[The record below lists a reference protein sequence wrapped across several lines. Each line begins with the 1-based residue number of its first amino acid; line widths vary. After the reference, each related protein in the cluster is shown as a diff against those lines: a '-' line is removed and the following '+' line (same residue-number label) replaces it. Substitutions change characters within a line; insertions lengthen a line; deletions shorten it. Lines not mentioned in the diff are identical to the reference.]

1 MHIHPLGVKSEE
13 DKLENG
19 FESGEVVELVG
30 IRPFYLNKF
39 IERSLYGIRPS
50 LRAGEAR
57 KRRRRFS
64 TEDCFA
70 IGLVWS
76 LFESGLRSEV
86 IKRVLRDIS
95 GSKAADA
102 NAAAKVLHQRKP
114 QNLLIVRQR
123 RTAGEARSSPAQTVK
138 LLDGAA
144 VSHLVR
150 GITAQSACIIPVATL
165 FQNLQEAMNAA
176 QKGGV

>member
-1 MHIHPLGVKSEE
+1 
-13 DKLENG
+13 LENG
-19 FESGEVVELVG
+19 FESGEVVGMVG

-39 IERSLYGIRPS
+39 IERGLYGIRPS
-50 LRAGEAR
+50 LRPGEAR

-64 TEDCFA
+64 REDCLA

-102 NAAAKVLHQRKP
+102 NAASKLLLQRNP
-114 QNLLIVRQR
+114 QHLVVVRQR
-123 RTAGEARSSPAQTVK
+123 RTAGEAASSPTQAVK
-138 LLDGAA
+138 LLDGTA
-144 VSHLVR
+144 VSQLVR
-150 GITAQSACIIPVATL
+150 GNTTQSVSIIPVASL
-165 FQNLQEAMNAA
+165 FQYLREAMDAA
-176 QKGGV
+176 QQGGV